1 MIRTLCEQMGTNIQW
16 LNSIGATVGSAI
28 NQGTIATIQDTQ
40 HLKVAVTID
49 EDDIKKVAVG
59 QKAVIKSDATGDEE
73 IAGTVT
79 QVSVTAGQSGG
90 FSAEITVDAT
100 DSGLLVGLS
109 AKAEIIFSQTEGVYT
124 VPYDAVE

>member
-1 MIRTLCEQMGTNIQW
+1 MERSEFISRLLAALDTLPPQDRSPVSYTH
-16 LNSIGATVGSAI
+16 LVGSAI

-90 FSAEITVDAT
+90 FSAEITVDNT
-100 DSGLLVGLS
+100 DSGLLVGCLL
-109 AKAEIIFSQTEGVYT
+109 YT
-124 VPYDAVE
+124 SRCV